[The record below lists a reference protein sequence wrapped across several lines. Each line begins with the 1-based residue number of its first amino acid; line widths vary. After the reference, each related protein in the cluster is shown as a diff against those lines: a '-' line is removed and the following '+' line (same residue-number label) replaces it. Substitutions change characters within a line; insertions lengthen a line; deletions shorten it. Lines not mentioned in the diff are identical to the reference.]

1 MLKFVAPPGCSRAS
15 LESAM
20 KIFASGIVLSLLMV
34 AAVPATGF
42 AQDANLTEAEAKMFA
57 ATAGYERFMGRWSRL
72 LAPAYIAFA
81 GVKDGDRV
89 LDVGTGTGSLAAAV
103 EARMP
108 ASEIVGVD
116 PSEGFIAYAQ
126 KNAKSL
132 RVHFEVGD
140 AQALKFK
147 DGSFDNTLA
156 LLVMN
161 FVPDHDKAVAEM
173 RRVTRARGVVSACVW
188 DYDSG
193 MQTLRFFRDEAVALD
208 PAAEP
213 KDERHMKLSRQGQLG
228 EVWRRAGLMNIKEEA
243 LAIAQDYASFNDYW
257 EPFTKG
263 AGPGGAYVV
272 SLAEDRRQQLEAR
285 MRRRLL
291 GDRHDGPF
299 TLTARVW
306 CVRGEVP
313 EP

>member
-1 MLKFVAPPGCSRAS
+1 
-15 LESAM
+15 
-20 KIFASGIVLSLLMV
+20 
-34 AAVPATGF
+34 
-42 AQDANLTEAEAKMFA
+42 MFA
-57 ATAGYERFMGRWSRL
+57 VSAGYERFMGRWSRL

-81 GVKDGDRV
+81 GVKNGDRV
-89 LDVGTGTGSLAAAV
+89 LDVGTGTGSLSATP
-103 EARMP
+103 EASMP

-126 KNAKSL
+126 KNAKSN

-147 DGSFDNTLA
+147 DVSFDNTLA

-161 FVPDHDKAVAEM
+161 FVPDPNKAVAEM
-173 RRVTRARGVVSACVW
+173 RRVTRQQGIVSACVW
-188 DYDSG
+188 DYDAG
-193 MQTLRFFRDEAVALD
+193 MQMLRFFWDEAVAFD
-208 PAAEP
+208 PAIER

-228 EVWRRAGLMNIKEEA
+228 DLWREGGLVNVKEEPLVIDQA
-243 LAIAQDYASFNDYW
+243 YASFNDYW

-272 SLAEDRRQQLEAR
+272 SLSEDRRQQLEAR
-285 MRRRLL
+285 MRKRLL
-291 GDRHDGPF
+291 MDHQDGPF
-299 TLTARVW
+299 TLTARAW

-313 EP
+313 KP

>member
-1 MLKFVAPPGCSRAS
+1 
-15 LESAM
+15 M

-161 FVPDHDKAVAEM
+161 FVPDHRKAITEM
-173 RRVTRARGVVSACVW
+173 RRVTRPQGTVSACVW
-188 DYDSG
+188 DYDQG
-193 MQTLRFFRDEAVALD
+193 MQMLRFFWDEAVALD
-208 PAAEP
+208 PAIEP
-213 KDERHMKLSRQGQLG
+213 KDERHMKLSHRGQLG
-228 EVWRRAGLMNIKEEA
+228 DLWREAGLINIKEEPLTIEQA
-243 LAIAQDYASFNDYW
+243 YASFNDYW

-272 SLAEDRRQQLEAR
+272 SLSQDRREQLEAR
-285 MRRRLL
+285 IRKRLL
-291 GDRHDGPF
+291 GDRNDGQF
-299 TLTARVW
+299 KLTATAW

-313 EP
+313 K